1 VPKSTPSRRLGARMN
16 EANDTSGADP
26 ALGALRHG
34 AADAAVNIRLTYADE
49 ALGLPV
55 DAARGPLPVALVE
68 LTRWG
73 QVINRSNTAMSG
85 LYVEAAVAA
94 GLPRWKGVDTD
105 DFSRHPGWSVWVREN
120 RVELHGPRGI
130 WARGSED
137 VHPDWRTA
145 TTRFGNCALHFSDRS
160 SACGSQPERGKP
172 NSQRRNGAATCS
184 SRPAQ
189 DSSRAPSS
197 NAGRIRHDPAD
208 PEIGPR

>member
-120 RVELHGPRGI
+120 RVELHGPRVFGPA
-130 WARGSED
+130 ARKTCTRTG
-137 VHPDWRTA
+137 VRPRPDSATA
-145 TTRFGNCALHFSDRS
+145 RFHFSDRS

-197 NAGRIRHDPAD
+197 NAGRIRHDAAD

>member
-1 VPKSTPSRRLGARMN
+1 VPKSTPSRLLGARMN

-55 DAARGPLPVALVE
+55 DAARGPLPVALLE
-68 LTRWG
+68 LTRWR

-105 DFSRHPGWSVWVREN
+105 DFLDTRAGVCGFGRTGSNSTGRVVSGPAARKTCTRTGVR
-120 RVELHGPRGI
+120 PRPDSAT
-130 WARGSED
+130 AR
-137 VHPDWRTA
+137 
-145 TTRFGNCALHFSDRS
+145 FHFSDRS

-172 NSQRRNGAATCS
+172 NSQRRNGAAICS
-184 SRPAQ
+184 SRPPQ
-189 DSSRAPSS
+189 DSSRARSS